1 MKYDSLLNFECFLYV
16 SRFRSVILKV
26 NICRRAQRFIFV
38 GTQSHPASLLHGL
51 EDDLL
56 DPEIDDELLQG
67 LLKASK
73 KGTKASFKGKKT
85 NAVSVKLVFTL
96 EMGKYSYKTIKSEQY
111 VHAFCSS

>member
-1 MKYDSLLNFECFLYV
+1 MFECFLYA
-16 SRFRSVILKV
+16 SKFISVILKV
-26 NICRRAQRFIFV
+26 DICRRAQRFIFV

-73 KGTKASFKGKKT
+73 KGTKASFR
-85 NAVSVKLVFTL
+85 
-96 EMGKYSYKTIKSEQY
+96 TI
-111 VHAFCSS
+111 